1 MTVQEYA
8 RNLIGFGINSP
19 QHKDWI
25 KTKKSEVTGTEY
37 QFNDIELIED
47 LMDYFFQ
54 WNYRIVDTKI
64 VSDKVGFSV
73 TVTVELSYLKKATE
87 PQNFCKNSAV
97 YGIASEYAAN
107 TKQLTLITP
116 KAASMAFKNAAKKIG
131 KVFGKDLN
139 RGIENNELPVV
150 QVEKESKK
158 TTKEKILEQI
168 SKCTTADEL
177 ETYKLLCMSDVEL
190 KNAYQEKLHSIIK
203 KYKYNV

>member
-8 RNLIGFGINSP
+8 SNLIGFGINSP

-47 LMDYFFQ
+47 LLDYFFQ

-73 TVTVELSYLKKATE
+73 TVTVELLYWKKVTE
-87 PQNFCKNSAV
+87 QYAV

-168 SKCTTADEL
+168 SKCTTVDEL
-177 ETYKLLCMSDVEL
+177 ETYKLLCLSDADL
-190 KNAYQEKLHSIIK
+190 KSAYHEKIK
-203 KYKYNV
+203 MINKYRKI

>member
-8 RNLIGFGINSP
+8 SNLIGFGITSP

-73 TVTVELSYLKKATE
+73 TITVELLYWKKVTE
-87 PQNFCKNSAV
+87 QYAV

-158 TTKEKILEQI
+158 TTKEKVLEQI

>member
-1 MTVQEYA
+1 MNVQEYA
-8 RNLIGFGINSP
+8 SDLIGFGINSP

-73 TVTVELSYLKKATE
+73 TVTVELLYWKKVTE
-87 PQNFCKNSAV
+87 QYAV

-168 SKCTTADEL
+168 SKCTTVDEL
-177 ETYKLLCMSDVEL
+177 ETYKLLCLSDADL
-190 KNAYQEKLHSIIK
+190 KSAYHEKIK
-203 KYKYNV
+203 MINKYRKI

>member
-8 RNLIGFGINSP
+8 SNLIGFGINSP

-25 KTKKSEVTGTEY
+25 KTKRSEVTGTEY

-73 TVTVELSYLKKATE
+73 TVTVELLYWKKVTE
-87 PQNFCKNSAV
+87 QYAV

-158 TTKEKILEQI
+158 TTKEKVLEQI
-168 SKCTTADEL
+168 GKCTTVDEL
-177 ETYKLLCMSDVEL
+177 ETYKLLCLSDADL
-190 KNAYQEKLHSIIK
+190 KSAYHEKIK
-203 KYKYNV
+203 MINKYRKI

>member
-73 TVTVELSYLKKATE
+73 TVTVELLYWKKVTE
-87 PQNFCKNSAV
+87 QYAV
-97 YGIASEYAAN
+97 FGIASEYAAN

-150 QVEKESKK
+150 QLEKESKK

-168 SKCTTADEL
+168 GKCTTADEL

-190 KNAYQEKLHSIIK
+190 KNAYQEKLHLIIK

>member
-73 TVTVELSYLKKATE
+73 TVTVELS
-87 PQNFCKNSAV
+87 
-97 YGIASEYAAN
+97 
-107 TKQLTLITP
+107 
-116 KAASMAFKNAAKKIG
+116 
-131 KVFGKDLN
+131 
-139 RGIENNELPVV
+139 
-150 QVEKESKK
+150 
-158 TTKEKILEQI
+158 
-168 SKCTTADEL
+168 
-177 ETYKLLCMSDVEL
+177 
-190 KNAYQEKLHSIIK
+190 
-203 KYKYNV
+203 

>member
-8 RNLIGFGINSP
+8 SNLIGFGINSP

-73 TVTVELSYLKKATE
+73 TVTVELLYWKKVTE
-87 PQNFCKNSAV
+87 QYAV

-168 SKCTTADEL
+168 GKCTTADEL

>member
-8 RNLIGFGINSP
+8 NNLIGFGINSP
-19 QHKDWI
+19 QHKEWI

-73 TVTVELSYLKKATE
+73 TVTVELLYWKKVTE
-87 PQNFCKNSAV
+87 QYAV

-139 RGIENNELPVV
+139 RGIENNELPVI

-168 SKCTTADEL
+168 SKCTTIDEL
-177 ETYKLLCMSDVEL
+177 ETYKLLCLSDADL
-190 KNAYQEKLHSIIK
+190 KSAYHEKIKIIN
-203 KYKYNV
+203 KYRNI

>member
-73 TVTVELSYLKKATE
+73 TVTVELLYWKKVTE
-87 PQNFCKNSAV
+87 QYAV

-168 SKCTTADEL
+168 GKCTTADEL

>member
-1 MTVQEYA
+1 
-8 RNLIGFGINSP
+8 
-19 QHKDWI
+19 
-25 KTKKSEVTGTEY
+25 
-37 QFNDIELIED
+37 
-47 LMDYFFQ
+47 MDYFFQ

-73 TVTVELSYLKKATE
+73 TVTVELLYWKKVTE
-87 PQNFCKNSAV
+87 QYAV

-158 TTKEKILEQI
+158 TTKEKVLEQI

-190 KNAYQEKLHSIIK
+190 KSAYQEKLHSIIK

>member
-8 RNLIGFGINSP
+8 SNLIGFGITSP

-73 TVTVELSYLKKATE
+73 TVTVELLYWKKVTE
-87 PQNFCKNSAV
+87 QYAV
-97 YGIASEYAAN
+97 FGIASEYAAN

-150 QVEKESKK
+150 QLEKESKK

-168 SKCTTADEL
+168 GKCTTADEL

-190 KNAYQEKLHSIIK
+190 KNAYQEKLHLIIK

>member
-8 RNLIGFGINSP
+8 SNLIGFGINSP

-73 TVTVELSYLKKATE
+73 TVTVELLYWKKVTE
-87 PQNFCKNSAV
+87 QYAV

-150 QVEKESKK
+150 QLEKESKK

-168 SKCTTADEL
+168 GKCTTADEL

>member
-8 RNLIGFGINSP
+8 SNLIGFGITSP

-73 TVTVELSYLKKATE
+73 TITVELLYWKKVTE
-87 PQNFCKNSAV
+87 QYAV

-168 SKCTTADEL
+168 GKCTTADEL

>member
-1 MTVQEYA
+1 MNVQEYA
-8 RNLIGFGINSP
+8 SSLIGFGITSP

-73 TVTVELSYLKKATE
+73 TVTVELLYWKKVTE
-87 PQNFCKNSAV
+87 QYAV

-139 RGIENNELPVV
+139 RGIENNELPVI

-168 SKCTTADEL
+168 GKCTTIDEL
-177 ETYKLLCMSDVEL
+177 ETYKLLCLSDVDL
-190 KNAYQEKLHSIIK
+190 KTAYQDKFLLISDKINFK
-203 KYKYNV
+203 

>member
-73 TVTVELSYLKKATE
+73 TITVELLYWKKVTE
-87 PQNFCKNSAV
+87 QYAV

-158 TTKEKILEQI
+158 TTKEKVLEQI

-190 KNAYQEKLHSIIK
+190 KSAYQEKLHSIIK

>member
-8 RNLIGFGINSP
+8 SNLIGFGITSP

-73 TVTVELSYLKKATE
+73 TITVELLYWKKVTE
-87 PQNFCKNSAV
+87 QYAV

-158 TTKEKILEQI
+158 TTKEKVLEQI

-190 KNAYQEKLHSIIK
+190 KSAYQEKLHSIIK